1 MDHYYYALWPTHN
14 LNRLNSIHLD
24 RWRELM
30 KNIFVSPSNQESNI
44 GVSPFSTEEAEM
56 NKIADILIP
65 LLIKDGRFNV
75 KRNDPTKDIYQAA
88 TDSNNFLA
96 DIHIAIH
103 SNAGGGEGTE
113 VWAYGSGTN
122 SERLS
127 QCLYKHVAPLSPGKD
142 RGVKF
147 NSAFVEIGNRVNA
160 SSSLIEVGFHDNQA
174 DATWIANNYR
184 AIARALYKGICD
196 YYGYDYPALVAEPPT
211 EAPVA
216 PVTKIHPNDIYLSA
230 RVLDHLADQAIKDIN
245 KLGFACKRLD
255 LA

>member
-1 MDHYYYALWPTHN
+1 MPRIYL
-14 LNRLNSIHLD
+14 
-24 RWRELM
+24 
-30 KNIFVSPSNQESNI
+30 SPSTQEHNT
-44 GVSPFSTEEAEM
+44 GVGPYMTEMLEM
-56 NKIADILIP
+56 NKIADLLMP
-65 LLIKDGRFNV
+65 LLDRDGRYEF
-75 KRNDPTKDIYQAA
+75 KRNLPVMNVYQIAQ
-88 TDSNNFLA
+88 DSNNFKA
-96 DIHIAIH
+96 DIHLAIH
-103 SNAGGGEGTE
+103 SNAGPISNMKGGEGTE

-147 NSAFVEIGNRVNA
+147 NPAFVEIGDRVNA

-174 DATWIANNYR
+174 DATWIVNNYR
-184 AIARALYKGICD
+184 AIAEGLYRGICE
-196 YYGYDYPALVAEPPT
+196 YYGYDCPALVVEPPT

-216 PVTKIHPNDIYLSA
+216 PVTKIHPNDIYLSV

-245 KLGFACKRLD
+245 GLGFAAKRMD

>member
-1 MDHYYYALWPTHN
+1 MPRVY
-14 LNRLNSIHLD
+14 I
-24 RWRELM
+24 
-30 KNIFVSPSNQESNI
+30 SPSTQEHNA
-44 GVSPFSTEEAEM
+44 GVGPYTTEEVEM
-56 NKIADILIP
+56 NKIADLLMP
-65 LLIKDGRFNV
+65 LLDKDGRYEF
-75 KRNDPTKDIYQAA
+75 KRNLPSMNPYQCAK
-88 TDSNNFLA
+88 DSNDFGT
-96 DIHIAIH
+96 DIHVVIH

-127 QCLYKHVAPLSPGKD
+127 KCLYKHVAPLSPGKD

-196 YYGYDYPALVAEPPT
+196 YYGYDYKALTVTPVV
-211 EAPVA
+211 EAS
-216 PVTKIHPNDIYLSA
+216 VTDPDVNFLVWVRTSKVDEAKKQIND
-230 RVLDHLADQAIKDIN
+230 
-245 KLGFACKRLD
+245 LGYACEQLPLD
-255 LA
+255 LNRVRKD